1 MQNPEAIGEL
11 NFRTLFRHLF
21 KFRVGVLYA
30 ILLYIIWT
38 ATELSIPFLTRLL
51 VDEGIFFSDKSFV
64 IYIIAA
70 IIIFNI
76 GGMLADFSKTWI
88 LRNIGVRIN
97 IVIVEH
103 YYSKLLKNNYLG
115 FKNINEG
122 QVIQNVN
129 DNVRIEMFLTDGIIT
144 LINSIFSLSLF
155 SMVLFFFNSSIALV
169 FIVSICILVI
179 WEILFLGVSAKIDHE
194 RYMMNSRIQSEVI
207 QAVKGVFDIKMNK
220 LEKRHLNLWHELHQ
234 YTSNIR
240 LSILRLVQLYKG
252 GNLISSE
259 IRDGIIFAIACYS
272 IINGNMTLGA
282 LLAIQYILGR
292 TRQPMHD
299 TLQFLQDREYAKLS
313 LKRLQDFYDTVT
325 NDTRSIRA
333 EERIDADIL
342 LEDVTYNY
350 PTTKHGIQNINLSLK
365 HGHKLAFIG
374 ESGNGK
380 STLLNIINGLIP
392 PDGGKITY
400 SYKNNHYHPSEC
412 CIGAVSQDG
421 HIFDETVLYNITLRE
436 DFEYPNS
443 RLEDLLRICCLT
455 EVINELPDRL
465 NTKLGK
471 NGVTLSKGQFQRILI
486 ARALYKDSGIL
497 IFDEPTS
504 ALDIK
509 TSNEV
514 IDNILTAYPNKTIIV
529 ATHKLFVANKMDYV
543 VLLKKGQIIKEFD
556 LTQPGENNGVTIN
569 DLM

>member
-1 MQNPEAIGEL
+1 
-11 NFRTLFRHLF
+11 
-21 KFRVGVLYA
+21 
-30 ILLYIIWT
+30 
-38 ATELSIPFLTRLL
+38 
-51 VDEGIFFSDKSFV
+51 
-64 IYIIAA
+64 
-70 IIIFNI
+70 
-76 GGMLADFSKTWI
+76 
-88 LRNIGVRIN
+88 
-97 IVIVEH
+97 
-103 YYSKLLKNNYLG
+103 
-115 FKNINEG
+115 
-122 QVIQNVN
+122 
-129 DNVRIEMFLTDGIIT
+129 
-144 LINSIFSLSLF
+144 
-155 SMVLFFFNSSIALV
+155 
-169 FIVSICILVI
+169 
-179 WEILFLGVSAKIDHE
+179 
-194 RYMMNSRIQSEVI
+194 
-207 QAVKGVFDIKMNK
+207 
-220 LEKRHLNLWHELHQ
+220 
-234 YTSNIR
+234 
-240 LSILRLVQLYKG
+240 
-252 GNLISSE
+252 
-259 IRDGIIFAIACYS
+259 
-272 IINGNMTLGA
+272 
-282 LLAIQYILGR
+282 
-292 TRQPMHD
+292 
-299 TLQFLQDREYAKLS
+299 
-313 LKRLQDFYDTVT
+313 
-325 NDTRSIRA
+325 
-333 EERIDADIL
+333 
-342 LEDVTYNY
+342 

-392 PDGGKITY
+392 PDGGKITF

>member
-1 MQNPEAIGEL
+1 MQNTEAVGEL
-11 NFRTLFRHLF
+11 NFRTLFRHLL
-21 KFRVGVLYA
+21 KFRAGVLYA
-30 ILLYIIWT
+30 ILLYVIWT

-51 VDEGIFFSDKSFV
+51 VDEGIFFSDKSFI

-144 LINSIFSLSLF
+144 LINSIFSLGLF
-155 SMVLFFFNSSIALV
+155 SMVLFFFNSTIAVV
-169 FIVSICILVI
+169 FIVSICILVG

-194 RYMMNSRIQSEVI
+194 RYNMNSRIQSEVI

-220 LEKRHLNLWHELHQ
+220 LESRHLKLWHELHQ

-259 IRDGIIFAIACYS
+259 IRDGIIFAIACFS
-272 IINGNMTLGA
+272 IINGHMTLGA

-313 LKRLQDFYDTVT
+313 LKRLQDFYETVSDDTW
-325 NDTRSIRA
+325 TRRS

-342 LEDVTYNY
+342 LENVTYFY
-350 PTTKHGIQNINLSLK
+350 PTTNHGVANVNLTLK

-380 STLLNIINGLIP
+380 STLLNIMNGLITP
-392 PDGGKITY
+392 EKGKVIFRHRT
-400 SYKNNHYHPSEC
+400 NDYHPSEC

-421 HIFDETVLYNITLRE
+421 HIFDESILYNITLSE
-436 DFEYPNS
+436 DAEYPRA
-443 RLEDLLRICCLT
+443 RLEDLLRISCLT
-455 EVINELPDRL
+455 EVVNDLPDKL
-465 NTKLGK
+465 HTKLGK

-486 ARALYKDSGIL
+486 ARALYKDCGIL

-509 TSNEV
+509 TSNEI

-556 LTQPGENNGVTIN
+556 LTDGAENKGVTIN